1 MTASEN
7 KPYVSNYPLLDQW
20 LKKHGAHCLWQMMD
34 SRTRSV
40 EAWQVGTA
48 TVIVVAHANQHGW
61 EIFTSLNT
69 LDIAATLADAEQRCR
84 FQTVIVEELPDVHG
98 SYFVLRR
105 VGGGLVEHL
114 EGSNGSIVTF
124 GTPDAARA
132 YATARGWGVVVSET
146 PTTERQS

>member
-1 MTASEN
+1 MNE
-7 KPYVSNYPLLDQW
+7 PYVSNYPPLDQW
-20 LKKHGAHCLWQMMD
+20 LKKHGARCLWQMLD
-34 SRTRSV
+34 GPEDQRTRAV
-40 EAWQVGTA
+40 EAWQVGTT
-48 TVIVVAHANQHGW
+48 TVIVVVHGNQHGW

-84 FQTVIVEELPDVHG
+84 LQTVIVEELPDVHG

-114 EGSNGSIVTF
+114 EGSDGPIVTF

>member
-1 MTASEN
+1 MTAKNE
-7 KPYVSNYPLLDQW
+7 PYVSNYPPLDQW

-48 TVIVVAHANQHGW
+48 TVIVVVHANQHGW

-84 FQTVIVEELPDVHG
+84 PKTVIIEELVDPVG
-98 SYFVLRR
+98 SWFVLRR
-105 VGGGLVEHL
+105 VGGDLVSHYHEN
-114 EGSNGSIVTF
+114 EVVEFSTS
-124 GTPDAARA
+124 DAART
-132 YATARGWGVVVSET
+132 YATAHGWVVVSET
-146 PTTERQS
+146 PPAERQSSR